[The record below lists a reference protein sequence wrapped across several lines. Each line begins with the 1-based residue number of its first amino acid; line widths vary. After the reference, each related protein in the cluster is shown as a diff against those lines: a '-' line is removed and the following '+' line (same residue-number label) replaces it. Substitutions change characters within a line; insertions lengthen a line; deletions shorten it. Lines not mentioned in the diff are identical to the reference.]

1 MRTAPTRSEPTG
13 ARRRWSIA
21 WALAVTQTIGY
32 GVLFYAYGVLTVPM
46 ETTLGWT
53 RAQTSGAFSLAL
65 LTSGLAA
72 LTAGRIVDRYGGR
85 GLMMVGSLAG
95 GALVMAWSFV
105 DSLAALYLVQA
116 GIGLVLAAV
125 TYEVAFTV
133 VARWF
138 TYDRIRALLVV
149 TMVAGLASTLF
160 VPLATGLVETL
171 GWRPA
176 LRVLA
181 LVLWVGTVPLHAMVL
196 RKGPEAPA
204 DARTDV
210 PPGAERA
217 TVERATVARQV
228 EGREAEVSDVQ
239 ARDVEVRDAWRDAT
253 FWWLTAGFAFDRM
266 AVVAIGAHAVPL
278 LLERG
283 HAAGLVAAMAGSI
296 GLLQVAGRLLF
307 APATAGVSLGRLAVV
322 TYLVRAAALAALL
335 VVPGVAGAW
344 VFAGLFGLANGA
356 STLARAGLVAD
367 TYGARQYGT
376 ISGSMTTAI
385 ALLQTAAPLAVG
397 ALRAA
402 SGGYGAGLVLLTLF
416 ALAAA
421 GAIERARRRTASG
434 APRSERRSERR

>member
-1 MRTAPTRSEPTG
+1 MTTAPSRAEPTG
-13 ARRRWSIA
+13 DERRWPIA

-46 ETTLGWT
+46 ETALGWT
-53 RAQTSGAFSLAL
+53 RAQTSGAFSVAL

-72 LTAGRIVDRYGGR
+72 LTAGRIVDRHGGR
-85 GLMMVGSLAG
+85 GLMTVGSLAG

-125 TYEVAFTV
+125 TYEVAFAV

-138 TYDRIRALLVV
+138 THDRIRALLVV
-149 TMVAGLASTLF
+149 TMVAGLASTIF
-160 VPLATGLVETL
+160 VPLATVLVETL

-181 LVLWVGTVPLHAMVL
+181 LVLWAGTVPLHALVL
-196 RKGPEAPA
+196 RRAPEDP
-204 DARTDV
+204 
-210 PPGAERA
+210 
-217 TVERATVARQV
+217 
-228 EGREAEVSDVQ
+228 REAHAVEARGVEARGVE
-239 ARDVEVRDAWRDAT
+239 ARDVDAGDVEAGDAWRDAT

-266 AVVAIGAHAVPL
+266 AVVAVGAHAVPL

-283 HAAGLVAAMAGSI
+283 HAPGLVAALAGSI

-335 VVPGVAGAW
+335 AIPGVTGAW

-367 TYGARQYGT
+367 TYGARRYGT
-376 ISGSMTTAI
+376 ISGSMTTLI
-385 ALLQTAAPLAVG
+385 ALLQTGAPLAVG
-397 ALRAA
+397 ALRVA
-402 SGGYGAGLVLLTLF
+402 SGGYGAGLVMLTLF

-421 GAIERARRRTASG
+421 AAIERARRSG
-434 APRSERRSERR
+434 SPRVAHG